1 VQKMRCFDKLSTNGT
16 KQTMQTPIVIFGEV
30 LMDCIVQPNHSFIP
44 YEGGSPY
51 NVARAIALQ
60 GGAVTFANPI
70 STDELGARLKNT
82 LLADGVSLG
91 MAQNNLPTSLAMV
104 SFVDGQ
110 PSYQFYR
117 EGVADRSFT
126 AEQALTYLAGFAK
139 PGILHTGSLAL
150 VPPEAEKTLVI
161 IEAAKQLGWT
171 ISMDINLRPRLA
183 RDMTE
188 YRQTLLTAIRHA
200 DWLKASDEDLQ
211 TLLIDGVT
219 MGGIVAADVSFA
231 NASRIA
237 AAIAT
242 LGCNCIALT
251 FGGDGALLQVGKRCV
266 QAPAPKVNVIDTVG
280 CGDTF
285 WGTCV
290 LAWAQGE
297 VNVETTLQRALK
309 AAAINA
315 TRAGCKPSTAA
326 ELL

>member
-1 VQKMRCFDKLSTNGT
+1 
-16 KQTMQTPIVIFGEV
+16 MQTPIVIFGEV
-30 LMDCIVQPNHSFIP
+30 LMDCIVQPDHSFIP

-70 STDELGARLKNT
+70 STDELGTRLKST

-117 EGVADRSFT
+117 EGVTDRAFT
-126 AEQALTYLAGFAK
+126 AEQALTYLTGFAK
-139 PGILHTGSLAL
+139 AGILHTGSLAL
-150 VPPEAEKTLVI
+150 VPPEAEKTLAI
-161 IEAAKQLGWT
+161 IQAAKQLGWT

-183 RDMTE
+183 RDITE
-188 YRQTLLTAIRHA
+188 YRQTLLGAIRHA

-211 TLLIDGVT
+211 TMLIDGVT
-219 MGGIVAADVSFA
+219 IGGMTATDVDFA
-231 NASRIA
+231 NAPRIA
-237 AAIAT
+237 TALEKT
-242 LGCNCIALT
+242 GCSRIALT
-251 FGGDGALLQVGKRCV
+251 FGSEGALLQVGKRCV
-266 QAPAPKVNVIDTVG
+266 QAPAPKVTVADTVG

-285 WGTCV
+285 WGTCL

-297 VNVETTLQRALK
+297 VNIETTLHRALRT
-309 AAAINA
+309 AAINA
-315 TRAGCKPSTAA
+315 TRAGCKPPTKL

>member
-1 VQKMRCFDKLSTNGT
+1 
-16 KQTMQTPIVIFGEV
+16 MQTPIVIFGEA

-44 YEGGSPY
+44 YAGGSPY

-60 GGAVTFANPI
+60 GGAVTFTNPI
-70 STDELGARLKNT
+70 STDELGTRLKHT
-82 LLADGVSLG
+82 LLTDGVSLG
-91 MAQNNLPTSLAMV
+91 LAQNNLPTSLAMV

-117 EGVADRSFT
+117 EGVADRAFT
-126 AEQALTYLAGFAK
+126 AEQALAYLARF
-139 PGILHTGSLAL
+139 PQVGILHTGSLAL
-150 VPPEAEKTLVI
+150 VPPEAEKTLAI

-171 ISMDINLRPRLA
+171 ISMDINLRPRLVG
-183 RDMTE
+183 DMTE

-211 TLLIDGVT
+211 TLFVDGVT
-219 MGGIVAADVSFA
+219 IDSMTAADVAFA
-231 NASRIA
+231 NAPRIA
-237 AAIAT
+237 AA
-242 LGCNCIALT
+242 LEKQGCSRIALT
-251 FGGDGALLQVGKRCV
+251 FGGEGALLHVGKRCV
-266 QAPAPKVNVIDTVG
+266 QAPAPKVTVADTVG

-297 VNVETTLQRALK
+297 VDIETTLRRALK
-309 AAAINA
+309 TAAINA
-315 TRAGCKPSTAA
+315 TRAGCRPPTAL

>member
-1 VQKMRCFDKLSTNGT
+1 
-16 KQTMQTPIVIFGEV
+16 MQTSIVIFGEV
-30 LMDCIVQPNHSFIP
+30 LMDCIVQPDHSFVP

-60 GGAVTFANPI
+60 GGAVTFAPPI
-70 STDELGARLKNT
+70 STDELGTRLKNK
-82 LLADGVSLG
+82 LLNDGVVIG

-117 EGVADRSFT
+117 EGVADRAFT
-126 AEQALTYLAGFAK
+126 VEQALAYLAQSAT
-139 PGILHTGSLAL
+139 PGVLHTGSLAL
-150 VPPEAEKTLVI
+150 VPPESEKTLSI
-161 IEAAKQLGWT
+161 IKAAKQLGWI

-183 RDMTE
+183 RDMAE
-188 YRQTLLTAIRHA
+188 YRKILIQAIKHA

-211 TLLIDGVT
+211 TLLVDGVAIT
-219 MGGIVAADVSFA
+219 NITAADISFA
-231 NASRIA
+231 NAPRIA

-242 LGCNCIALT
+242 LACSRIALT
-251 FGGDGALLQVGKRCV
+251 FGSEGALLQVGDMQV
-266 QAPAPKVNVIDTVG
+266 QAAAPGVELADTVG

-290 LAWAQGE
+290 LAWARGE
-297 VNVETTLQRALK
+297 TQLANTLHRALQ

-315 TRAGCKPSTAA
+315 ARAGCQPPTAM
-326 ELL
+326 ELSLI

>member
-1 VQKMRCFDKLSTNGT
+1 
-16 KQTMQTPIVIFGEV
+16 
-30 LMDCIVQPNHSFIP
+30 VQPDHSFIP

-60 GGAVTFANPI
+60 GGVVTFANPI
-70 STDELGARLKNT
+70 STDELGTRLKNT

-91 MAQNNLPTSLAMV
+91 MAQNILPTSLAMV

-117 EGVADRSFT
+117 EGVADRAFT

-150 VPPEAEKTLVI
+150 VPPEAEKTLAI
-161 IEAAKQLGWT
+161 IQAAKQLGWT

-183 RDMTE
+183 RDMAE

-200 DWLKASDEDLQ
+200 DWLKASDEDLR
-211 TLLIDGVT
+211 TLLVDDVT
-219 MGGIVAADVSFA
+219 VGGMTAVDVDFA
-231 NASRIA
+231 NAPRIA
-237 AAIAT
+237 AA
-242 LGCNCIALT
+242 LEKQGCSRIALT
-251 FGGDGALLQVGKRCV
+251 FGGEGALLQAEKRLA
-266 QAPAPKVNVIDTVG
+266 QAPAPKVTVADTVG

-290 LAWAQGE
+290 LAWACGE
-297 VNVETTLQRALK
+297 VDVETTLRSALK

-315 TRAGCKPSTAA
+315 TRSGCKPPSSANLTEFAWPK
-326 ELL
+326 